1 MNISIPQTVY
11 GNVKTSAKNKGAV
24 RSTLKGGLHRELK
37 ESSSTGQSTP
47 QDQKLKRA
55 CEDFEAILI
64 QFMFK
69 SMKKTIPGGSFF
81 GNGYQQ
87 DIYESLFFQEIA
99 TKMARE
105 RGLGISEALYRQ
117 LKHKGNQREDR

>member
-1 MNISIPQTVY
+1 MNISIPQTFY
-11 GNVKTSAKNKGAV
+11 GTVKTSTKNKGAV
-24 RSTLKGGLHRELK
+24 RSTLKGGLHGKLK
-37 ESSSTGQSTP
+37 KNSSTEQSIH
-47 QDQKLKRA
+47 QAQKLKRA

-64 QFMFK
+64 QFMFR

-105 RGLGISEALYRQ
+105 RGLGISETLYHQ
-117 LKHKGNQREDR
+117 LIRRDSQQPGR

>member
-1 MNISIPQTVY
+1 MNISIPQTAY
-11 GNVKTSAKNKGAV
+11 GGVKASIRRQGAFRYPL
-24 RSTLKGGLHRELK
+24 RSGLKKALK
-37 ESSSTGQSTP
+37 EDRSSEQITA
-47 QDQKLKRA
+47 QDRKLKKA
-55 CEDFEAILI
+55 CQDFEAIWI

-99 TKMARE
+99 T
-105 RGLGISEALYRQ
+105 
-117 LKHKGNQREDR
+117 